1 MTIRRL
7 IGLAAAGFLLASCA
21 TGPKVELDPES
32 RDFYETARLIMSSE
46 ERAIFN
52 HLPDAEARRE
62 FIREFWTRRDPD
74 PLTEENEYKI
84 EFERRIDH
92 ANRFFREGGPGWNT
106 DRGRIYIYIGA
117 PDKIEQ
123 FYTHD
128 DPGVRGAIL
137 WWVYYAYDLG
147 IEFVDEAGYGQFKIR
162 QISGDFFDALDSFK
176 LGQSFGRDG
185 FFQKNIVRFKLD
197 YNAELGDIT
206 ILIPANALSFR
217 DEDGDLA
224 VDLEFDVTIYQRE
237 GASRD
242 AFREVR
248 TYRASERDIRDAGEI
263 PFVFSR
269 NLPAG
274 TNYIDVIIRGR
285 EGGSG
290 QARKI
295 FTVRVR

>member
-1 MTIRRL
+1 MTTRRM
-7 IGLAAAGFLLASCA
+7 IGLAAAIWLLASCA
-21 TGPKVELDPES
+21 SGPKVVLDPES

-52 HLPDAEARRE
+52 HLPDADARRE
-62 FIREFWTRRDPD
+62 FIDEFWTRRDPD

-84 EFERRIDH
+84 EFERRIAH

-106 DRGRIYIYIGA
+106 DRGRIYIYVGA

-162 QISGDFFDALDSFK
+162 QLSGDFFDALDSFK

-197 YNAELGDIT
+197 YDAERREIT
-206 ILIPANALSFR
+206 ILIPANALTFR
-217 DEDGDLA
+217 DEAGDLA

-248 TYRASERDIRDAGEI
+248 TYRASERDIRDAGEL

-269 NLPAG
+269 NLSVG
-274 TNYIDVIIRGR
+274 KNYVDVIIRGR

>member
-1 MTIRRL
+1 MTMRRMV
-7 IGLAAAGFLLASCA
+7 GFAAACWLLASCA
-21 TGPKVELDPES
+21 SGPKVVLDPES
-32 RDFYETARLIMSSE
+32 RDFFETARLIMTSE

-52 HLPDAEARRE
+52 HLPDAEARRA
-62 FIREFWTRRDPD
+62 FIDEFWARRDPD
-74 PLTEENEYKI
+74 PETEENEYKA
-84 EFERRIDH
+84 EFESRVDY

-106 DRGRIYIYIGA
+106 DRGRIYIHVGA

-147 IEFVDEAGYGQFKIR
+147 IEFVDENGYGQFKIR

-176 LGQSFGRDG
+176 LGQSFGADRL
-185 FFQKNIVRFKLD
+185 FRKNIVRFKLD
-197 YNAELGDIT
+197 YDGEKEEIS
-206 ILIPANALSFR
+206 ILIPASALSFR

-224 VDLEFDVTIYQRE
+224 VDLDFDFTVYQRE

-248 TYRASERDIRDAGEI
+248 TYRASERDIRETGEI

-269 NLPAG
+269 LLPAG
-274 TNYIDVIIRGR
+274 TNYVDVIIRGR